1 MGNESKIEKFIK
13 PDELPDFLRKMAE
26 AIETGKS
33 EDMPYF
39 GVIAGFKKLKINISH
54 NQEQTTIKIKA
65 KPAKQS
71 EEQETPDGLP
81 QKIKYSSLK
90 KRMKD
95 TFKIIF
101 KDVHAGTLPPK
112 EVVSL
117 FLEDSKLMVTYEGYG
132 DEYYEEYITAC
143 EEFKMALDSNNI
155 EEIHKTCDNLNSI
168 KAHCHSQ
175 HK

>member
-13 PDELPDFLRKMAE
+13 PEELPDFLRKMAK
-26 AIETGKS
+26 AIETGES
-33 EDMPYF
+33 EDLPYF
-39 GVIAGFKKLKINISH
+39 GVIAGYEKLKINI
-54 NQEQTTIKIKA
+54 NLNPEQTTIKIKA
-65 KPAKQS
+65 KPAKQF
-71 EEQETPDGLP
+71 EEQENPDGLP
-81 QKIKYSSLK
+81 QKIKYSNLK

-95 TFKIIF
+95 TFKTIF
-101 KDVHAGTLPPK
+101 KTIHAGTVPPK
-112 EVVSL
+112 EVVSM

-132 DEYYEEYITAC
+132 DEYYEEYIAAC
-143 EEFKMALDSNNI
+143 EEFKTAIDSNNI

>member
-13 PDELPDFLRKMAE
+13 PEELPDFLRKMAE
-26 AIETGKS
+26 AIENGES

-54 NQEQTTIKIKA
+54 NPEQTTIKIKA
-65 KPAKQS
+65 KPAKQT
-71 EEQETPDGLP
+71 EEQSTAADLP

-90 KRMKD
+90 KRMRD
-95 TFKIIF
+95 SFKTIF
-101 KDVHAGTLPPK
+101 KAIHSGALPP
-112 EVVSL
+112 EEAVSL
-117 FLEDSKLMVTYEGYG
+117 FLADSQLMVTYEGYG

-143 EEFKMALDSNNI
+143 ETFKKAVEDNNL
-155 EEIHKTCDNLNSI
+155 EEAHKACDNLNSI